1 VSGEQEIKRSSRL
14 FVPKSG
20 LGKKQK
26 QHQKRR
32 HAFLRPIYPLEPR
45 ERTVMKDDTWKI
57 IDDSVYSPTTIRL
70 GILHAL
76 QSASHRNKSMH
87 NLDVFI
93 DNLIYERKQ
102 IILDENGVSLS
113 KSMYIPYEIMST
125 ELLAAMTLL
134 VDSVATRSFFTQD
147 ENVHTCFECPL
158 PGDNNTLGVVNV
170 LCGFLLGINECGHL
184 NDSNRP
190 YNSNLLSVFDVILK
204 SILFKH
210 SIDFSVVMENC
221 VRSHICLQM

>member
-1 VSGEQEIKRSSRL
+1 MVYSLICL
-14 FVPKSG
+14 
-20 LGKKQK
+20 LD
-26 QHQKRR
+26 
-32 HAFLRPIYPLEPR
+32 PR
-45 ERTVMKDDTWKI
+45 EREVMKDDTWKNV
-57 IDDSVYSPTTIRL
+57 DDSVYSPTTMKL

-87 NLDVFI
+87 NLDLFI
-93 DNLIYERKQ
+93 NNLIYERKQ

-113 KSMYIPYEIMST
+113 KSVYIPYEILPT
-125 ELLAAMTLL
+125 EILAAMTLL
-134 VDSVATRSFFTQD
+134 VDSVVPRSFSTQD

-170 LCGFLLGINECGHL
+170 QCGFLLAINECAHL
-184 NDSNRP
+184 NDANRH

-210 SIDFSVVMENC
+210 RIDFSVVMENC
-221 VRSHICLQM
+221 ARSPVCLQIQKILILSYVFARETRKN

>member
-1 VSGEQEIKRSSRL
+1 
-14 FVPKSG
+14 
-20 LGKKQK
+20 
-26 QHQKRR
+26 
-32 HAFLRPIYPLEPR
+32 
-45 ERTVMKDDTWKI
+45 MKDDTWKN
-57 IDDSVYSPTTIRL
+57 IDDSVYSPTTIKL

-113 KSMYIPYEIMST
+113 KSMYIPYEILSK
-125 ELLAAMTLL
+125 EILSAMTLL

-170 LCGFLLGINECGHL
+170 LCGFLLAINECGHL

-221 VRSHICLQM
+221 VRYHILSTNVENVVIILLCLHKKKSASCCETNVFSFRYGYTDYSESHPQEF